1 MNGRIKILQVLGTLN
16 PGGVESWLMNVLR
29 ALDTR
34 KFQFEFCTLG
44 TEAGLHAAEAERLG
58 AVVHRCPRAPAAT
71 LGRRFRKILRAG
83 RYDVVHSHVHLFS
96 GAILRWAS
104 MENVAM
110 RIAHS
115 HNSRDGRPDSLR
127 RNAYRRLMKYGIQRY
142 SSHGLAASRIS
153 AVDLFAGDWKTD
165 PPVKILH
172 YGIDLRLFRETIDR
186 NYLREQ
192 TGLPVNAPV
201 VGHVG
206 NFALAKN
213 HVFFLDIAADVLR
226 VRPDVHF
233 LMVGDG
239 PLREETEARARRIG
253 LKQNMHFAGMR
264 TDVPDLLRSCMDAF
278 LFPSLWEGLP
288 TAVLE
293 AQAAGL
299 ACVISETISQ
309 EVILFPERVTQLRFS
324 MGSEEWAKKTIEVLS
339 HRKYDANISTKIME
353 GSDFCIE
360 RGLPILTE
368 LYAGKSIGTRV
379 ASN

>member
-1 MNGRIKILQVLGTLN
+1 VLGTLN

-29 ALDTR
+29 ALDTG
-34 KFQFEFCTLG
+34 KFQFDFCTLG
-44 TEAGLHAAEAERLG
+44 TEAGLYAAEAERLG
-58 AVVHRCPRAPAAT
+58 AVVHRCPRAPVTT
-71 LGRRFRKILRAG
+71 LARRFRKILREG
-83 RYDVVHSHVHLFS
+83 HYDVVHSHVHLFS

-104 MENVAM
+104 LENVGM

-115 HNSRDGRPDSLR
+115 HNSRDGRPDSLS
-127 RNAYRRLMKYGIQRY
+127 RNSYRRLMKHGIRRY
-142 SSHGLAASRIS
+142 STHGLAASRIS

-172 YGIDLRLFRETIDR
+172 YGIELRLSCETIDR
-186 NYLREQ
+186 NSFREQ
-192 TGLPVNAPV
+192 AGLPVNAPV

-206 NFALAKN
+206 NFTPAKN
-213 HVFFLDIAADVLR
+213 HIFFLDIAANVLR
-226 VRPDVHF
+226 LRPDVHF

-264 TDVPDLLRSCMDAF
+264 TDVPNLLRSCMDAF

-288 TAVLE
+288 TALLE

-299 ACVISETISQ
+299 ACVISETISE

-324 MGSEEWAKKTIEVLS
+324 LGPEEWAKKTIEMLS
-339 HRKYDANISTKIME
+339 HQKCDANTSTKIME
-353 GSDFCIE
+353 GSDFCVE

-368 LYAGKSIGTRV
+368 LYGGESIGTR
-379 ASN
+379 ASSN